1 MPSAAPTATKTTAAK
16 APAVEA
22 AAMKA
27 AAAAMPLSLGG
38 RGDGGDGRRHAKRG
52 YGRNHGLRDGIAHG
66 KILPLVDARR
76 ARLNPKAML

>member
-1 MPSAAPTATKTTAAK
+1 
-16 APAVEA
+16 
-22 AAMKA
+22 
-27 AAAAMPLSLGG
+27 MPLSLGG